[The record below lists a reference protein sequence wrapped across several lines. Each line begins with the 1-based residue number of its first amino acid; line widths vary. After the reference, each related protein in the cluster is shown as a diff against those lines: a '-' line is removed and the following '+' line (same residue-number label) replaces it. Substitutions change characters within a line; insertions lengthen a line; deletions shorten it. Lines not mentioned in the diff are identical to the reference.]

1 MHRVMQEADIIRK
14 KRGLSYDRIADMVGK
29 DRTAVARQLA
39 ADANPTISTMGDYED
54 ALGAEL
60 HLVEK
65 EICTIL
71 QTGSLEELRIKA
83 LSQHEKIERL
93 ESELATQRELAD
105 KRLAHCIELDNQ
117 IRILN
122 EQITEKDAQLTMMI
136 RHITKG

>member
-105 KRLAHCIELDNQ
+105 KRLAHCRDLDEQ

-136 RHITKG
+136 KHITKE

>member
-54 ALGAEL
+54 VLGAEL

-65 EICTIL
+65 EICAIL

-105 KRLAHCIELDNQ
+105 NRLAHCRDLDEQ

-122 EQITEKDAQLTMMI
+122 EQINEKDSQITMMI